1 MATTDPLYE
10 RAQPDLDVQT
20 EDVAAILEEL
30 RVLVHGFADTPP
42 DRMTP
47 HFYAHAFN
55 EYDIAIRA
63 LLDALDMRRMRE
75 ADR

>member
-1 MATTDPLYE
+1 METTEPGFGQRPPAPGNRSRDF
-10 RAQPDLDVQT
+10 RS
-20 EDVAAILEEL
+20 ILEEL
-30 RVLVHGFADTPP
+30 RELVSAFADASP
-42 DRMTP
+42 DHMTP